1 MRYHRIPDETVRR
14 LPIYLRGLMFSAEKG
29 GEHISSQSLA
39 DFVGVNSWQIRKDF
53 SYFGEF
59 GTPGVGYNIEKLGKE
74 IKKILRLDVVRKAAL
89 IGVGD
94 LGSALLAYPGFGTYG
109 LNIVAAFDVDPEKV
123 GVEVSGVKVEDAST
137 MGKLKTRGIKLAIV
151 AVPRDAAQDV
161 VDTLVQAGIR
171 GILNF
176 APCKIESPKRVKI
189 VTLDI
194 AMELAGL
201 PYYMPAG

>member
-29 GEHISSQSLA
+29 QDHISSQSLA
-39 DFVGVNSWQIRKDF
+39 DFVGVNAWQIRKDF

-74 IKKILRLDVVRKAAL
+74 IKKILRLDVVKKAAL

-109 LNIVAAFDVDPEKV
+109 LNIVAAFDVDPEKIGTEV
-123 GVEVSGVKVEDAST
+123 GGIKIENISAVGR
-137 MGKLKTRGIKLAIV
+137 LKTRGIKLAIV
-151 AVPRDAAQDV
+151 AVPRTAAQDIV
-161 VDTLVQAGIR
+161 GALIKAGVR

-176 APCKIESPKRVKI
+176 APCKVEAPKRVKV